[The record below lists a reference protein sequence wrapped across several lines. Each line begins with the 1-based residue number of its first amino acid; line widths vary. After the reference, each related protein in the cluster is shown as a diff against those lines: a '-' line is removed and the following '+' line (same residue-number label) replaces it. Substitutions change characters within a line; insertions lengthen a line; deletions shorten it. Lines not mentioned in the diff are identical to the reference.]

1 MNFDKRTLLRIL
13 VIILVS
19 ATSLF
24 AWRMITLWRLPYDEV
39 EIPPLGIREHLD
51 IPPRPGVQGILIS
64 GPTIE
69 PLIFSIDL
77 SKAGV
82 RTLEWQRLQSIDP
95 HTDVKITGHIDN
107 QGRLFISD
115 RDVLM
120 GGHTEAGLMIRQAMR
135 SWMYTP
141 FKNGTIRFWFN
152 LPSKGKK
159 LIIDTEGLTRTR
171 DIPVHVPIFEGR
183 IHLIEGISLGDI
195 QMGGTF

>member
-1 MNFDKRTLLRIL
+1 MTLDRATFLRIIVVLLGIGLALL
-13 VIILVS
+13 VWC
-19 ATSLF
+19 TF
-24 AWRMITLWRLPYDEV
+24 ELWRLPYDEI

-51 IPPRPGVQGILIS
+51 IPPRPGIQGVLIS

-82 RTLEWQRLQSIDP
+82 RTLEWQRLETIDP
-95 HTDVKITGHIDN
+95 HTDVKVSGQIDS

-120 GGHTEAGLMIRQAMR
+120 GGHTEAGLMIQRAMR
-135 SWMYTP
+135 TWMYTP
-141 FKNGTIRFWFN
+141 FKAGSIRFWFN

-159 LIIDTEGLTRTR
+159 LIIDTDGLVRAR
-171 DIPVHVPIFEGR
+171 EVPSHVPIFEGR
-183 IHLIEGISLGDI
+183 IHLIEGISPSDI
-195 QMGGTF
+195 QLGGTF

>member
-1 MNFDKRTLLRIL
+1 MTLDKAIFLKILGGLGIIALGVFVWRT
-13 VIILVS
+13 
-19 ATSLF
+19 
-24 AWRMITLWRLPYDEV
+24 ITLWRLPYDEI
-39 EIPPLGIREHLD
+39 EIAPLGIREHLD
-51 IPPRPGVQGILIS
+51 IPPRPGIQGVLIS

-82 RTLEWQRLQSIDP
+82 RSLAWQRLETIDP
-95 HTDVKITGHIDN
+95 HTDVKVSGHIDN

-120 GGHTEAGLMIRQAMR
+120 GGHTEAGLMIQRAMR
-135 SWMYTP
+135 TWMYTP
-141 FKNGTIRFWFN
+141 FKSGRIRFWFN

-159 LIIDTEGLTRTR
+159 LIIDTEGLSRAR
-171 DIPVHVPIFEGR
+171 EVPMHVPIFDGR
-183 IHLIEGISLGDI
+183 IHLIDGISPGEI